1 MADFRKEQFDEFLGV
16 VRKYMVMRGNMNQ
29 KDLAEMTDTGVST
42 MSRFLNQ
49 KTTDFNPQL
58 IARIVA
64 KLNIPLHEV
73 IDFVEEEYADK
84 FIRLVKFFKEE
95 KVPDEG
101 TQGGG
106 AGVIPPAPGAEG
118 TAKQTITA
126 NISLGG
132 KKVSIPFEA
141 QGQMSPTDRQFLER
155 LYELTPSQRAYVTE
169 FLNLDINS
177 RDLIVDLGNTLFR
190 FFRQR
195 GIEI

>member
-1 MADFRKEQFDEFLGV
+1 MADFKKEQFDEFLGV

-29 KDLAEMTDTGVST
+29 KDLAELTDTGVST

-64 KLNIPLHEV
+64 KLSIPLHEV
-73 IDFVEEEYADK
+73 IDFVDEEYADK

-95 KVPDEG
+95 KAQEEG
-101 TQGGG
+101 S
-106 AGVIPPAPGAEG
+106 AGLEDVLSPPPRSEG
-118 TAKQTITA
+118 TAKQAVTA

-132 KKVSIPFEA
+132 KRVTIPFEA
-141 QGQMSPTDRQFLER
+141 DGSTSQADRQFLEL
-155 LYELTPSQRAYVTE
+155 LYQLTPSQRAYVTE
-169 FLNLDINS
+169 FMNLDIHS

-195 GIEI
+195 GIEL